1 MYGKVGCFSITPK
14 MMGLTSEGELRVWMH
29 EQFGENSPQMV
40 KKSIRALSIDKYQGI
55 NQEEDYMIK
64 QILTIVE

>member
-1 MYGKVGCFSITPK
+1 

-29 EQFGENSPQMV
+29 EQLGQNSPQMV
-40 KKSIRALSIDKYQGI
+40 KKSIRTLSIDNYQGI

-64 QILTIVE
+64 QILTIV